1 MSDSGRKTLGIKV
14 LPKKEFAEQEKTSE
28 EKIQA
33 LGGTRWRHLAAGHP
47 CGQESRVPGNPLGVG
62 EPVSVKDFFMGQV
75 FIVRAQSRWIDIDQ
89 IWLMN
94 EHNLVLS

>member
-33 LGGTRWRHLAAGHP
+33 LGGTRWRHLAYTLGCWAP
-47 CGQESRVPGNPLGVG
+47 LWSRVQGAWESPGSGG
-62 EPVSVKDFFMGQV
+62 TSVSQRLFHGSSVHSKSSV
-75 FIVRAQSRWIDIDQ
+75 
-89 IWLMN
+89 
-94 EHNLVLS
+94 